1 MLVSLEKTEKFYP
14 GFQRV
19 RLLSDKTFLIVLTA
33 FVSWAVIV
41 SIFMFFVK
49 GRSRESVYVW
59 VTILCLT
66 PMIISHLGGLS
77 RAGWLWFIGLS
88 LFSGAGLMPAIHRQI
103 YVYIFLCVPPFFV
116 CLYMFH
122 RTNPHIIKAL
132 GYLASPQLAKEIAIS
147 LLTVAVFIVL
157 TYYAVVVNDVYKIVF
172 LGFQEYIMYSLI
184 CLLTYGVYYGA
195 MYGML
200 TQKLLNYGIVAL
212 SPIAINCVLLF
223 LLWAPNA
230 IGYDNTGKAL
240 TGVVSVCV
248 VSQFVLGIAFYFC
261 RSTRMLLFS
270 YWIYYL
276 FYKSLVT

>member
-1 MLVSLEKTEKFYP
+1 
-14 GFQRV
+14 
-19 RLLSDKTFLIVLTA
+19 
-33 FVSWAVIV
+33 
-41 SIFMFFVK
+41 
-49 GRSRESVYVW
+49 
-59 VTILCLT
+59 
-66 PMIISHLGGLS
+66 
-77 RAGWLWFIGLS
+77 
-88 LFSGAGLMPAIHRQI
+88 
-103 YVYIFLCVPPFFV
+103 
-116 CLYMFH
+116 MFH